1 MKRLLLS
8 LAVVALAAMS
18 CQKDFVENSNDT
30 EIKGIEEQT
39 SPYAVSEEEAIS
51 LLMSALDDMTT
62 RGEDKREVVSIN
74 AVSTSH
80 VLSAETRTAESN
92 IPEDLLYI
100 VSFGENN
107 GSAVLGADIR
117 IKPILAI
124 LDKTVLTLDD
134 FINNE
139 LTRTSCN
146 ELGDEE
152 ILKNN
157 IITAIEKSA
166 EAQILNSSITLP
178 LLPVYSE
185 FETVITTIRHIEPML
200 RTKWGQGYPYNIE
213 HPNYPNNAS
222 VAMGC
227 VPVAIAQF
235 LYYHRWPASG
245 NLYGEHFDWEL
256 MEETEY
262 DRENPSIESLQEVSR
277 FMYTIGNHI
286 GAYGTGCSI
295 GQLCDILS
303 DLGITS
309 SFINFNIDILSELIE
324 NKGPVCMRGSS
335 SPTADG
341 HAWIIDGWL
350 IQNEKFIEYIYN
362 KFGTLQDTRILENS
376 TEYRIHCNFGWKGE
390 CDGYYSYTVLGFDT
404 TQELPD
410 EFVDTEHGDDQGSN
424 YGDDY
429 NFDSTFKMVQ
439 Y

>member
-1 MKRLLLS
+1 MKRLLL
-8 LAVVALAAMS
+8 LMVVVAVAATS

-146 ELGDEE
+146 ELGDKE

-157 IITAIEKSA
+157 IIAAIEKSA

-185 FETVITTIRHIEPML
+185 FETVITKIRHIEPML
-200 RTKWGQGYPYNIE
+200 RTKWDQGYPYNIE

-256 MEETEY
+256 MKETEY

-286 GAYGTGCSI
+286 GAYGIGCSI
-295 GQLCDILS
+295 LQLCDILS

-309 SFINFNIDILSELIE
+309 SFIDFNIDILSRLIE

-335 SPTADG
+335 SPTAVG

-350 IQNEKFIEYIYN
+350 IQNEKYIEYVYN
-362 KFGTLQDTRILENS
+362 SLGFLQDTRILENT
-376 TEYRIHCNFGWKGE
+376 TEYRIHCNFGWKGD

-410 EFVDTEHGDDQGSN
+410 EFVDTEHGDVQDSN
-424 YGDDY
+424 YGDIY
-429 NFDSTFKMVQ
+429 NFDSTLKMVQ

>member
-8 LAVVALAAMS
+8 LAVVAVAAAS
-18 CQKDFVENSNDT
+18 CQKDFVYNDRPAENNT
-30 EIKGIEEQT
+30 IEQKV

-62 RGEDKREVVSIN
+62 RSEDKREVVSIN

-146 ELGDEE
+146 ELGDKE

-166 EAQILNSSITLP
+166 EAQILNSSITSP
-178 LLPVYSE
+178 ILPVYSE
-185 FETVITTIRHIEPML
+185 FETVITNIRHNEPML
-200 RTKWGQGYPYNIE
+200 RTKWCQDYPYNIE
-213 HPNYPNNAS
+213 HPNYPNDAS

-277 FMYTIGNHI
+277 FIYTIGNHI
-286 GAYGTGCSI
+286 GAYGIGCSI
-295 GQLCDILS
+295 SQLCDILS

-335 SPTADG
+335 SPTAVG

-362 KFGTLQDTRILENS
+362 RFGILQDTRIWEDT

-410 EFVDTEHGDDQGSN
+410 EFVDTEHGDIQYSKN
-424 YGDDY
+424 GDIF
-429 NFDSTFKMVQ
+429 NFDSTLKMVQ